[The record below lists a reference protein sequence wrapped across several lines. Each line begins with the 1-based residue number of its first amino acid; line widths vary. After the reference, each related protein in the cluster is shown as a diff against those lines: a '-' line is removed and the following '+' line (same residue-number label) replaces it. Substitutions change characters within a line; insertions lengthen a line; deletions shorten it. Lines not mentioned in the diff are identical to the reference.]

1 MDENTCGTG
10 PFEVVEWTHG
20 TRVVLER
27 YEDYWG
33 TLPKLK
39 RVIRNL
45 VEDYATRQLNLL
57 AGEADI
63 ITVDVVH
70 ASDFYDITTHEVT
83 EEKVK
88 VIAEIPS
95 LTAINFEMNMDINV
109 TATTPA
115 VKVQP
120 FGNLKFRK
128 AFQMSFDFDTFINVA
143 LGGHA
148 IRLRN
153 VVPKGMLGYDETVP
167 VYSLDLAT
175 AETLFDDAMAELGI
189 TKITIELFYNVGN
202 EVRKTG
208 CLMLKDNIEG
218 LDVGVSVKVTELD
231 WPTYLKKLRAKEL
244 PIFFIGW
251 LPDYPDPDN
260 FIATYCHSKM
270 GVYAKRIGYEDPYI
284 DGLVED
290 AATETNETRRLEL
303 YHEIQMEMYEQAFY
317 IFAYQPTEFRVMRT
331 WVQGYIVNPM
341 FSRHAYYLMWKE
353 AD

>member
-1 MDENTCGTG
+1 
-10 PFEVVEWTHG
+10 
-20 TRVVLER
+20 
-27 YEDYWG
+27 
-33 TLPKLK
+33 
-39 RVIRNL
+39 
-45 VEDYATRQLNLL
+45 
-57 AGEADI
+57 
-63 ITVDVVH
+63 
-70 ASDFYDITTHEVT
+70 
-83 EEKVK
+83 
-88 VIAEIPS
+88 
-95 LTAINFEMNMDINV
+95 
-109 TATTPA
+109 
-115 VKVQP
+115 
-120 FGNLKFRK
+120 
-128 AFQMSFDFDTFINVA
+128 
-143 LGGHA
+143 
-148 IRLRN
+148 
-153 VVPKGMLGYDETVP
+153 
-167 VYSLDLAT
+167 
-175 AETLFDDAMAELGI
+175 
-189 TKITIELFYNVGN
+189 
-202 EVRKTG
+202 
-208 CLMLKDNIEG
+208 MLKDNIEG